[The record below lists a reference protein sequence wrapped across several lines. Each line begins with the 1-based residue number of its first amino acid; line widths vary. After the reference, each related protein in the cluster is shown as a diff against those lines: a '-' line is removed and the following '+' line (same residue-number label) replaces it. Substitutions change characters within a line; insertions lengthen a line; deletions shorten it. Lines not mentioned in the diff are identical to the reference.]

1 MFYVFTFHFFLNL
14 VNRAKQFKIIY
25 QNIRGMKSKVD
36 SLTKLVEYRKPTIF
50 CLVETHLEKDEE
62 VAIPGYETI
71 YRNDKAAN
79 SGCILVA
86 VKDNIK
92 TVTME
97 THT

>member
-1 MFYVFTFHFFLNL
+1 
-14 VNRAKQFKIIY
+14 
-25 QNIRGMKSKVD
+25 MKSKVD
-36 SLTKLVEYRKPTIF
+36 SLTKLVEYQKPTIF

-92 TVTME
+92 TVTMQ